1 MENRIMSTIEKLW
14 STNNSFMNVE
24 IEYALE
30 MVHLNIGN
38 ESERTYW
45 QGRLDALANV
55 ERARKKGMM

>member
-1 MENRIMSTIEKLW
+1 MSTTEKLW
-14 STNNSFMNVE
+14 STDNTFMNTE

-30 MVHLNIGN
+30 MVHLNISN

-55 ERARKKGMM
+55 ERARKQGMM